1 MMHGA
6 RPESR
11 EWTLSEG
18 EVHVWRC
25 TLDSVPPSVERR
37 DACLSADERTRSAQ
51 FLAPLERRRFIRS
64 RIVLRHVLAGYH
76 GVSASDVPLAR
87 EPGGR
92 PFVDGAERLF
102 FSLSH
107 SGDVAL
113 IAVADVAIGVDV
125 ERVRPIPR
133 AAGMARRIMHPDT
146 VALLESLP
154 QSQLELSFLDAWTQ
168 REAHVKAVGG
178 GLFRTPDVLPFDPR
192 LPDDASVRTL
202 VSRADGSHWSVAR
215 FRPYHSTRAALAA
228 PGTLRVVRIMDW
240 NGGMSDTNEESAQ

>member
-6 RPESR
+6 PPESG

-25 TLDSVPPSVERR
+25 ALDSVSPSVERR
-37 DACLSADERTRSAQ
+37 DACLSADERTRSAL
-51 FLAPLERRRFIRS
+51 FIAPLERRRFIRS
-64 RIVLRHVLAGYH
+64 RIALRHVLAGYH
-76 GVSASDVPLAR
+76 GGSASDIPLAR

-92 PFVDGAERLF
+92 PFVEGAERLF

-113 IAVADVAIGVDV
+113 IAVADVPIGVDV
-125 ERVRPIPR
+125 ERVRSIPR
-133 AAGMARRIMHPDT
+133 AAAIARRVMHPET
-146 VALLESLP
+146 VAVLESLP
-154 QSQLELSFLDAWTQ
+154 QSQFEPSFVDAWTQ

-192 LPDDASVRTL
+192 LPDDASVHAL
-202 VSRADGSHWSVAR
+202 VSRADGARWSVAR
-215 FRPYHSTRAALAA
+215 FLPYHSARAALAA

-240 NGGMSDTNEESAQ
+240 SGVMHDTTEESAQ